1 MEIKNI
7 KGSQGEHYR
16 DIGKKEWLDAKNCQS
31 LPRCQILNCGKD
43 ATEIGHVLTSKK
55 SNEWYLLPECHE
67 HNEDETNWLQ
77 TKATAADNLVKLT
90 SVK

>member
-16 DIGKKEWLDAKNCQS
+16 DVGKKEWLDAMGLKAF
-31 LPRCQILNCGKD
+31 PKCQILGCGKD
-43 ATEIGHVLTSKK
+43 ATDAGHVITSRQ
-55 SNEWYLLPECHE
+55 SNAWYLLPECGE
-67 HNEDETNWLQ
+67 HNENEKEWLK

-90 SVK
+90 SV